1 MILEIQGASLM
12 HFVIQSVM
20 QHECNLMHRDCTLSY
35 EIKRALMD
43 DAQDSID
50 LDSVSTMFQQDLF
63 VLRVINSCRTEKN
76 SIIYFKY

>member
-20 QHECNLMHRDCTLSY
+20 QHECNMMHRDCTLSY
-35 EIKRALMD
+35 EIKCALMD

-50 LDSVSTMFQQDLF
+50 LDSVNTMFQQDLF
-63 VLRVINSCRTEKN
+63 VLRVIN
-76 SIIYFKY
+76 

>member
-20 QHECNLMHRDCTLSY
+20 QHECNLMHRDWTLSY

-50 LDSVSTMFQQDLF
+50 LDSFSNMLEQDLF
-63 VLRVINSCRTEKN
+63 VFRVIN
-76 SIIYFKY
+76 

>member
-20 QHECNLMHRDCTLSY
+20 QHECNLMHHDCTLSY

-50 LDSVSTMFQQDLF
+50 LDSVSNMLQQD
-63 VLRVINSCRTEKN
+63 VSVMRVIN
-76 SIIYFKY
+76 